1 MRLCIEVRARGGR
14 IVATGGCFD
23 LLHAGHIAS
32 LRAARSLGDC
42 LVVCLNSDASVRR
55 LKGVG
60 RPLVPAQDRA
70 DVLAALG
77 FVDAVVIF
85 EEPTPTAVLQ
95 AIKPDIFAKGAD
107 YELSAIPEARLLRS
121 WGGDAVLVPYLEGR
135 STSGIVEHARAV

>member
-1 MRLCIEVRARGGR
+1 
-14 IVATGGCFD
+14 
-23 LLHAGHIAS
+23 
-32 LRAARSLGDC
+32 
-42 LVVCLNSDASVRR
+42 VRR